1 MSEAKFTKGGWKVH
15 SVGSQFAVGPL
26 SSSDDQSH
34 GMMNVVAWIEKFDVY
49 DEKQSELNAHL
60 IAVAPEMY
68 ELIKDLTEMNS
79 YELAG
84 FMENSD
90 YAIELLAKARGEHV

>member
-1 MSEAKFTKGGWKVH
+1 MSEAKFTKGEWEVKSTSIHPARIKVKDKKGMQGRIIGDVR
-15 SVGSQFAVGPL
+15 SI
-26 SSSDDQSH
+26 DDAS
-34 GMMNVVAWIEKFDVY
+34 
-49 DEKQSELNAHL
+49 L
-60 IAVAPEMY
+60 IASAPEMY

-90 YAIELLAKARGEHV
+90 YAIELLAKARGEQND